1 MVVYELVVGLRKDR
15 RMEKLTPQEE
25 EAMQSVWKAGEG
37 NVKAILE
44 NMVPPVP
51 PYTTLASTLKN
62 LEKKG
67 YLESRQVGNMYLYR
81 PTLSEAEYKKGF
93 MGSFI
98 KEYFNNSY
106 KAMVNFFVE
115 QDKLSKKELEEILK
129 MIENKQPKDQ

>member
-1 MVVYELVVGLRKDR
+1 MLIYELVVGLRKDR

-25 EAMQSVWKAGEG
+25 EAMQSAWKTGEG

-44 NMVPPVP
+44 NMAPPLP

-81 PTLSEAEYKKGF
+81 PTLSEADYKKGF

-129 MIENKQPKDQ
+129 MIDGKQPKDQ